1 MSEQPVVLVVDDAPS
16 SLGVLCEALEQA
28 CYTVLIAKDGET
40 ALERLELITPD
51 AILLD
56 AMLPGLSGFD
66 ICRRIKE
73 TPGWM
78 HIPIIFMTGL
88 SETQYVLEGF
98 VSGGVDY
105 VVKPLRVNEVLARL
119 KTHVNNAM
127 VTRLAREAIDI
138 AGMGVVLVDTLG
150 RISWISPQAAD
161 WLKILEQSSNGTD
174 AERSGYLPASLD
186 AALKLEGGTV
196 LLTTTEPLLSVRN
209 MGAGALGE
217 TMLLIE
223 RQQKSNVTSAI
234 FRHTDLT
241 LRETEVL
248 SWIAKGK
255 TNQDIAEILSLS
267 LRTVKKH
274 IENIFKKLGVEN
286 RTAAVLRAQDLL

>member
-1 MSEQPVVLVVDDAPS
+1 
-16 SLGVLCEALEQA
+16 
-28 CYTVLIAKDGET
+28 
-40 ALERLELITPD
+40 
-51 AILLD
+51 
-56 AMLPGLSGFD
+56 
-66 ICRRIKE
+66 
-73 TPGWM
+73 
-78 HIPIIFMTGL
+78 
-88 SETQYVLEGF
+88 
-98 VSGGVDY
+98 
-105 VVKPLRVNEVLARL
+105 
-119 KTHVNNAM
+119 
-127 VTRLAREAIDI
+127 
-138 AGMGVVLVDTLG
+138 
-150 RISWISPQAAD
+150 
-161 WLKILEQSSNGTD
+161 
-174 AERSGYLPASLD
+174 
-186 AALKLEGGTV
+186 
-196 LLTTTEPLLSVRN
+196 

>member
-1 MSEQPVVLVVDDAPS
+1 MSDLPVVLVVADAPS

-28 CYTVLIAKDGET
+28 FYTVLIAKDGET
-40 ALERLELITPD
+40 ALERLGLVTPD

-73 TPGWM
+73 TPAWM

-88 SETQYVLEGF
+88 SDTQYVLEGF

-119 KTHVNNAM
+119 NTHVKNAM

-138 AGMGVVLVDTLG
+138 AGMGVIFVDTLG
-150 RISWISPQAAD
+150 RISWISPQAAA
-161 WLKILEQSSNGTD
+161 WLKLLAATSNTTESD
-174 AERSGYLPASLD
+174 RSGYLPPSLD
-186 AALKLEGGTV
+186 AALKLEGGAI

-209 MGAGALGE
+209 MGAAMLGE
-217 TMLLIE
+217 TMLLVE
-223 RQQKSNVTSAI
+223 RQQKNLTSSAI
-234 FRHTDLT
+234 FRHTELT

-286 RTAAVLRAQDLL
+286 RTAAVLRAQDIL